1 MLLTH
6 DLGPRRG
13 TSRSVRRLRPQ
24 CRAGTAPGL
33 SLDLE
38 ETVEAGD
45 ASSLGGDP
53 QHAVAR
59 AAHEQ
64 QHEGVRGS
72 DLARFHNGTAL
83 THQHANPR
91 PLRSGSRR
99 DYRLERGRG
108 PR

>member
-45 ASSLGGDP
+45 ASSLGGDRMLRIAARTADIVGINGFFQIEGQP
-53 QHAVAR
+53 GLFRLCTAAAAGERNDWYLAVVPGR
-59 AAHEQ
+59 A
-64 QHEGVRGS
+64 
-72 DLARFHNGTAL
+72 
-83 THQHANPR
+83 
-91 PLRSGSRR
+91 
-99 DYRLERGRG
+99 
-108 PR
+108 